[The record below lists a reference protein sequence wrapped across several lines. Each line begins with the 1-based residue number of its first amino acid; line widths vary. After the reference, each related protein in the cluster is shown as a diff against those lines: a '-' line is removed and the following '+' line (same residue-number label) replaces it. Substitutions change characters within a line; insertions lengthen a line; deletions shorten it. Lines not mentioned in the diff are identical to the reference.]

1 MSGAAEIGS
10 VQILCYAQRG
20 ERSVQTGG
28 SECSNIRPP
37 ITPSYGGSPGMAILL
52 LCMYIFLYVYIWAR
66 KWVDFIFDLFL
77 HIFFLDYLLFPT
89 LAKDLSQK
97 YHIKCLLFLVIRKKW
112 IIEESFGMHL
122 NKELW
127 NYYFY
132 ILNINFKHGREA

>member
-1 MSGAAEIGS
+1 MHLFLISKWKKRHDERQMTKKIG
-10 VQILCYAQRG
+10 QRG
-20 ERSVQTGG
+20 KEDRYIS
-28 SECSNIRPP
+28 IY
-37 ITPSYGGSPGMAILL
+37 IYIYIYIYMF
-52 LCMYIFLYVYIWAR
+52 IFLYVYIWAR

-132 ILNINFKHGREA
+132 IPNINFKHSSEA